1 MTRGFSHMTELIL
14 ASTSPYRQEQ
24 LKDFGLQFRS
34 VAPLVDEDAL
44 KAALPKKSRT
54 GKKICVYLA
63 QEKARSVAALHP
75 SACVLGADQL
85 VELNGHILG
94 KPKTR
99 EGALAML
106 TKMQGRT
113 HNLITSLVLITP
125 KKTLRETVVVKIK
138 MRRLSRNEILEYIY
152 RDNPLDCA
160 GSYKFE
166 KSGLSLIEKMNVSD
180 PSALI
185 GLPLISLVRLFKK
198 AREPIPFK
206 RALPE

>member
-1 MTRGFSHMTELIL
+1 MTELIL

-24 LKDFGLQFRS
+24 LKNFGVQFRA
-34 VAPLVDEDAL
+34 VAPLVDEEVL

-54 GKKICVYLA
+54 GKKLCVYLA
-63 QEKARSVAALHP
+63 QEKARSVAKLNP
-75 SACVLGADQL
+75 NACILGADQL
-85 VELNGHILG
+85 VELNGQILG

-99 EGALAML
+99 DGALAML
-106 TKMQGRT
+106 SRMQGRT
-113 HNLITSLVLITP
+113 HSLITSLVLITP
-125 KKTLRETVVVKIK
+125 KKTFRETVVVKIK
-138 MRRLSRNEILEYIY
+138 MRRLNRNEILEYIY

-166 KSGLSLIEKMNVSD
+166 KSGLSLIEKMNVRD

-198 AREPIPFK
+198 AKEPVPFK
-206 RALPE
+206 NSLP